1 MIRQLKN
8 LVGVDVGCTNIKMTA
23 LVGDNL
29 IQEKIPSGDNLSKNE
44 LIKIVSKFYN
54 SFNYD
59 FKGLG
64 IAFSGYT
71 TDNIHVTNTT
81 LKCLKNLS
89 IYDFNHLNC
98 QKIKLIN
105 DSNASVIAGLIEYPS
120 SKVLIGI
127 TNGTGIGCGIII
139 NGNIFTG
146 ASGLAGEIYGNPVIY
161 NNEITKVGRIC
172 SGSRIFKNI
181 QKELDNKTNLIRI
194 GSTYMGI
201 VIVSLIHS
209 YNPNV
214 VYLSGGGFEFPGYIE
229 NLKNF
234 VSQYAYSDFLT
245 NLEIV
250 QTSFGAYSGCF
261 GAMRYVLN
269 S

>member
-8 LVGVDVGCTNIKMTA
+8 LFGVDIGCTNIKMTA
-23 LVGDNL
+23 LVEETM
-29 IQEKIPSGDNLSKNE
+29 IQKIIPSGDNLSKNE
-44 LIKIVSKFYN
+44 LIEIISSFYN
-54 SFNYD
+54 SFDYD
-59 FKGLG
+59 FQGLG

-71 TDNIHVTNTT
+71 IDNIHVTNTT
-81 LKCLKNLS
+81 LKCLENLS

-105 DSNASVIAGLIEYPS
+105 DSNASAISGLIEYPS

-146 ASGLAGEIYGNPVIY
+146 ASGLAGEIYGNPIIY

-172 SGSRIFKNI
+172 SGSKILKNI
-181 QKELDNKTNLIRI
+181 QKELDNETNLIRI

-229 NLKNF
+229 NLKEI
-234 VSQYAYSDFLT
+234 VSQYAYPNFLT
-245 NLEIV
+245 DLQIV
-250 QTSFGAYSGCF
+250 KSNFGSYSGCF
-261 GAMRYVLN
+261 DAMMYILN